1 MDDHQPSPE
10 EDEPEKP
17 AKSHSK
23 ERHPDEKVDRNPETG
38 DQPPEKSDLE
48 STSESAS
55 ESESDLESASESA
68 SESDLESASE
78 SAGVEEQEG
87 EPGEPA
93 TLNPNERHFDEKTDS
108 NPEIGDQPPEKGEAE
123 SESVG
128 VEAQGSETDG
138 ETPVG
143 AENDDFLAF
152 SKQKLKENTAEK

>member
-1 MDDHQPSPE
+1 MYHRRAEADIVDEQSSKTQPKTRDSLTRHGQNGGREKQCSLSEKRGKTPNVDDHQPSPE

-55 ESESDLESASESA
+55 ESESDLESASES
-68 SESDLESASE
+68 DF
-78 SAGVEEQEG
+78 VE
-87 EPGEPA
+87 
-93 TLNPNERHFDEKTDS
+93 
-108 NPEIGDQPPEKGEAE
+108 
-123 SESVG
+123 V
-128 VEAQGSETDG
+128 QGSETDG

-143 AENDDFLAF
+143 AEKPDRANENDDFLAF